1 MAKYTKKE
9 LDDLTKLNMAALAKM
24 AKKNPPKVSPQVAKN
39 QQRMRMNAMSKGGG
53 TGKLTKA
60 QKGQVSKA
68 QIDKERA
75 AVKKGTSAAKGFS
88 EKDNENV
95 YRGRTVQAAQKELH
109 KAAGGTDKTF
119 RDEIIREE
127 ERVKRETK
135 EGRYKD
141 PQGLD
146 VDLYKAWDGGTGQG
160 KDYAYDM
167 GSGEFDFREANKV
180 LMNKRSKEQNLIL
193 KKQTGLIKTKSEKPE
208 DSFLAKVKKDLGSS
222 TVDLALTGSNKGDKA
237 ASVRGANSQ
246 QIKKGNVFHGTN
258 IPTAGYSKEQIA
270 HFNSRLK
277 ADLAAG
283 DYEGANDAIFS
294 IAYQKKGL
302 GVTAGRSQGSGQ
314 GNASVGAVQS
324 GIWRLSDESAPLWA
338 EYNINS
344 SNDEYRLRDPN
355 TGKLTGKVIRFS
367 DTGGVV
373 IGTPTTSSTGR
384 GGTEATGSLLKD
396 KDGNVF
402 SDEQILAGLT
412 KSGAVR
418 TNAPGPSGTSSVSGS
433 TVTTADGTVV
443 DTGLDEDTLN
453 KLQSQGVF
461 GPTHAGEGAVDAPTV
476 DEEVE
481 GVPELEDPAEMGA
494 LKDEEIVEKRMTS
507 LMTGELADRAKWE
520 AQLLHQQKGLWNSG
534 GAVAAGVAGV
544 IAHAQK
550 IASEDAGRYYGA
562 RLEDVR
568 AVNDFAKS
576 EYTTESTI
584 YSQAL
589 TRSHESRQN
598 SFQRTWDAREKSAT
612 RKWDTYER
620 SVKNGFEERMK
631 RLGFTVDLKK
641 EASACNQ
648 NAITSYATAEQG
660 LWESYAKGDVSKDN
674 YEHAVTQLENSMDT
688 LLLSCKAFS
697 K

>member
-1 MAKYTKKE
+1 MAFVQVYIPGEGFRQVDTKSSMSVDKARRAGGNVT
-9 LDDLTKLNMAALAKM
+9 LDTKSEN
-24 AKKNPPKVSPQVAKN
+24 VQVQKN
-39 QQRMRMNAMSKGGG
+39 QQRARLNAMQSKSGR
-53 TGKLTKA
+53 LTKE
-60 QKGQVSKA
+60 QERQVSKE
-68 QIDKERA
+68 QIKAERA
-75 AVKKGTSAAKGFS
+75 AVKEAGNTPGFTTLGKRS
-88 EKDNENV
+88 
-95 YRGRTVQAAQKELH
+95 GIAQKALH
-109 KAAGGTDKTF
+109 KQAGGTDDSWQEELK
-119 RDEIIREE
+119 REE
-127 ERVKRETK
+127 RQVARDIKGK
-135 EGRYKD
+135 E
-141 PQGLD
+141 P
-146 VDLYKAWDGGTGQG
+146 G
-160 KDYAYDM
+160 KDRQVSVQDLNEIALD
-167 GSGEFDFREANKV
+167 
-180 LMNKRSKEQNLIL
+180 KRSKAQSLL
-193 KKQTGLIKTKSEKPE
+193 MKKQTGLLGKKSEKPE

-418 TNAPGPSGTSSVSGS
+418 TNAPGPSGTASVSGS
-433 TVTTADGTVV
+433 TVTTSDGTVV
-443 DTGLDEDTLN
+443 DTGMDEDTLN
-453 KLQSQGVF
+453 KLL
-461 GPTHAGEGAVDAPTV
+461 D
-476 DEEVE
+476 
-481 GVPELEDPAEMGA
+481 
-494 LKDEEIVEKRMTS
+494 
-507 LMTGELADRAKWE
+507 
-520 AQLLHQQKGLWNSG
+520 
-534 GAVAAGVAGV
+534 
-544 IAHAQK
+544 
-550 IASEDAGRYYGA
+550 
-562 RLEDVR
+562 
-568 AVNDFAKS
+568 
-576 EYTTESTI
+576 
-584 YSQAL
+584 
-589 TRSHESRQN
+589 
-598 SFQRTWDAREKSAT
+598 
-612 RKWDTYER
+612 
-620 SVKNGFEERMK
+620 
-631 RLGFTVDLKK
+631 
-641 EASACNQ
+641 
-648 NAITSYATAEQG
+648 
-660 LWESYAKGDVSKDN
+660 
-674 YEHAVTQLENSMDT
+674 
-688 LLLSCKAFS
+688 
-697 K
+697 

>member
-1 MAKYTKKE
+1 
-9 LDDLTKLNMAALAKM
+9 
-24 AKKNPPKVSPQVAKN
+24 
-39 QQRMRMNAMSKGGG
+39 
-53 TGKLTKA
+53 
-60 QKGQVSKA
+60 
-68 QIDKERA
+68 
-75 AVKKGTSAAKGFS
+75 
-88 EKDNENV
+88 
-95 YRGRTVQAAQKELH
+95 
-109 KAAGGTDKTF
+109 
-119 RDEIIREE
+119 
-127 ERVKRETK
+127 
-135 EGRYKD
+135 
-141 PQGLD
+141 
-146 VDLYKAWDGGTGQG
+146 
-160 KDYAYDM
+160 
-167 GSGEFDFREANKV
+167 
-180 LMNKRSKEQNLIL
+180 
-193 KKQTGLIKTKSEKPE
+193 IKTKSTKPKDDFLKKVNE
-208 DSFLAKVKKDLGSS
+208 DLSGKSNS
-222 TVDLALTGSNKGDKA
+222 VDLALTGSNKGDKA
-237 ASVRGANSQ
+237 AKVRGANSQ

-314 GNASVGAVQS
+314 GNPSVGAVQS

-373 IGTPTTSSTGR
+373 IGTPTTISTGR

-402 SDEQILAGLT
+402 TDEQILAGLT

-418 TNAPGPSGTSSVSGS
+418 TNAPGPSGTASVSGS

>member
-1 MAKYTKKE
+1 MAFVRVYIPGEGFRQVDTKSSMSVDKARRDGGNVT
-9 LDDLTKLNMAALAKM
+9 LDTKSEN
-24 AKKNPPKVSPQVAKN
+24 VQVQKN
-39 QQRMRMNAMSKGGG
+39 QQRMRINAMQSKSGR
-53 TGKLTKA
+53 LTKE
-60 QKGQVSKA
+60 QERQVSKE
-68 QIDKERA
+68 QIKAER
-75 AVKKGTSAAKGFS
+75 SAANKSAGAT
-88 EKDNENV
+88 
-95 YRGRTVQAAQKELH
+95 GAQKILH
-109 KAAGGTDKTF
+109 KQAGGTDKTWQAELEREDRQVQ
-119 RDEIIREE
+119 RDIDPN
-127 ERVKRETK
+127 
-135 EGRYKD
+135 RYKD
-141 PQGLD
+141 REGLD
-146 VDLYKAWDGGTGQG
+146 VDLYKAWDGGTGKG
-160 KDYAYDM
+160 KDYAYGM
-167 GSGEFDFREANKV
+167 GSGEFDAQKANAV
-180 LMNKRSKEQNLIL
+180 LMDKRSKAQTTLM
-193 KKQTGLIKTKSEKPE
+193 KKQTGLLGKKSEKPE

-314 GNASVGAVQS
+314 GNPSVGAVQS

-373 IGTPTTSSTGR
+373 IGTPTTISTGR

-418 TNAPGPSGTSSVSGS
+418 TVASTGTASVSGS

-443 DTGLDEDTLN
+443 DTGMDEDTLN
-453 KLQSQGVF
+453 KLLDQGVF
-461 GPTHAGEGAVDAPTV
+461 GPTGDVDEGVVDAPTV

-520 AQLLHQQKGLWNSG
+520 AQLLHQQKGLWYSG
-534 GAVAAGVAGV
+534 GAVAAGVAGLAAF
-544 IAHAQK
+544 AHK
-550 IASEDAGRYYGA
+550 IASEDASRYYGA

-589 TRSHESRQN
+589 TRSHDSRQN
-598 SFQRTWDAREKSAT
+598 SFQREWDAREKSAS
-612 RKWDTYER
+612 RKWQTYST
-620 SVKNGFEERMK
+620 SVDNGFKERME
-631 RLGFTVDLKK
+631 RLGFKIDMKQHQSTCDMT
-641 EASACNQ
+641 
-648 NAITSYATAEQG
+648 AITAYATAEQQ
-660 LWESYAKGDVSKDN
+660 LWESYAKGDVSKEN
-674 YEHAVTQLENSMDT
+674 YEHAVSQLGDSMDT
-688 LLLSCKAFS
+688 LRLSCKAFS
-697 K
+697 